1 MKRWMI
7 MMMLVS
13 CQMVALAQK
22 GLHIERLFAGKVVP
36 QERLVETRVRGRSL
50 SKSGL
55 TFFHRLRFSVKDKAQ
70 KEIRRLLKQDLEGRS
85 EQDYETMSD
94 YENYKVFLQ
103 LPPQGTTKRML
114 CYKEHY
120 EQVLVIYMEGPDASF
135 KTLEKMS
142 NK

>member
-1 MKRWMI
+1 MRKWMI
-7 MMMLVS
+7 MILLAS
-13 CQMVALAQK
+13 SPLVALAQK
-22 GLHIERLFAGKVVP
+22 GLHIESLFEGKVVP
-36 QERLVETRVRGRSL
+36 QERMVETRVRGRSL
-50 SKSGL
+50 SKYGL
-55 TFFHRLRFSVKDKAQ
+55 TYFHSLRFSLKGKEQ
-70 KEIRRLLKQDLEGRS
+70 KEIRQLLKQDLEGRS
-85 EQDYETMSD
+85 EQDYETSSD

-103 LPPQGTTKRML
+103 LPPQGSTKRML